1 MNKIIKKIFFI
12 IGIVLFIIT
21 IVSISF
27 IMKLFRVRVTSG
39 SMIPTIKI
47 NEQLLVKK
55 ISNPQDIATGSIIV
69 FLKDKELLVKRL
81 IGKPGDIVD
90 IREGTVFINGEEL
103 NEEYVKDLD
112 NYSGSFFLGSDDYFV
127 LGDNRSNSY
136 DARYWEDTFIHS
148 KDIKGIIVA
157 HLYPTFRLE
166 ENK

>member
-1 MNKIIKKIFFI
+1 MRRR
-12 IGIVLFIIT
+12 IVLFIIT

-103 NEEYVKDLD
+103 NE
-112 NYSGSFFLGSDDYFV
+112 
-127 LGDNRSNSY
+127 
-136 DARYWEDTFIHS
+136 
-148 KDIKGIIVA
+148 
-157 HLYPTFRLE
+157 
-166 ENK
+166 

>member
-1 MNKIIKKIFFI
+1 MSKIIKKIFVI
-12 IGIVLFIIT
+12 IGIVLFII
-21 IVSISF
+21 IVSIPF
-27 IMKLFRVRVTSG
+27 ILKLFRVRVTSG

-55 ISNPQDIATGSIIV
+55 VSNPQDISTGSIIV

-148 KDIKGIIVA
+148 KDIKGVIVA
-157 HLYPTFRLE
+157 HLYPTLQLE

>member
-1 MNKIIKKIFFI
+1 
-12 IGIVLFIIT
+12 
-21 IVSISF
+21 
-27 IMKLFRVRVTSG
+27 MKLFRVRVTSG

-136 DARYWEDTFIHS
+136 DARYWEDTFIHL